1 MKKFLILAP
10 LCWLVS
16 LSLAAQALSSPDPAD
31 LALMELAFQGNLAG
45 VQLLVSNGADVN
57 AVDEEKR
64 TPLMWTAFNG
74 HTHIASYL
82 IDEGAL
88 IDAKDANGRTAL
100 LYASSGP
107 FPEMVGWL
115 LSQGAEVDVV
125 GAAEGFTALMT
136 AAAEGQLEVV
146 QLLLAHGARA
156 DLKDKD
162 GDTAESF
169 ARQNG
174 HIAVAELLA
183 NLPAQGD

>member
-1 MKKFLILAP
+1 MKKFLILIP
-10 LCWLVS
+10 LWWLVS
-16 LSLAAQALSSPDPAD
+16 LSLAAQALSSPAPAD

-45 VQLLVSNGADVN
+45 AQLLVSNGADVN

-74 HTHIASYL
+74 HTHIANYL
-82 IDEGAL
+82 VDEGAL

-115 LSQGAEVDVV
+115 LSKGAEVNVV
-125 GAAEGFTALMT
+125 GTAEGFTALMT

-183 NLPAQGD
+183 NLPAQDD